1 MMKSLL
7 HTLRFALLAATLS
20 AAQSAVAFDPA
31 HPGQSSSF
39 RGGFSSQRQ
48 QAAPPVR
55 RPAAAP
61 QSSRPAQPSQ
71 PAAGRGG
78 GFGSFGAAPARET
91 RQSDSALSRRLDK
104 NASEANALRTLDER
118 RAAQERASRDTRP
131 VPGYEDRQAAQASGM
146 PAPTP
151 MPAPAPPVIVRQDS
165 AGGVGQVVTGY
176 VLGRMANG
184 VANGGSHN
192 APTLPASYGGG
203 KVVGTASIDQP
214 PPGRSFFG
222 GVLHLFMWLAAAAAL
237 VWLAYFAVRRLRR
250 RRAANQPNYTFE
262 RN

>member
-7 HTLRFALLAATLS
+7 HTLRFAVLAATLS
-20 AAQSAVAFDPA
+20 TAQSAGAFDPA
-31 HPGQSSSF
+31 HPSKSSSF
-39 RGGFSSQRQ
+39 KGGFSSQRQ
-48 QAAPPVR
+48 PSAMPQSS
-55 RPAAAP
+55 
-61 QSSRPAQPSQ
+61 QSSRPSRPAQASQ
-71 PAAGRGG
+71 PAAARGG

-118 RAAQERASRDTRP
+118 RAAQERAKRDSRP

-146 PAPTP
+146 PAPMP
-151 MPAPAPPVIVRQDS
+151 MPAPAQPVIVRQDS

-214 PPGRSFFG
+214 PPGRSFLG

-237 VWLAYFAVRRLRR
+237 FWLAYFAVRRLRR